1 MANFSKE
8 YTEGRESC
16 NFALP
21 YCLAM
26 DVGEW
31 SGSGSG
37 RFVSDV
43 ACAEVLSSLDVTVVL
58 IINY

>member
-1 MANFSKE
+1 
-8 YTEGRESC
+8 
-16 NFALP
+16 
-21 YCLAM
+21 M

-43 ACAEVLSSLDVTVVL
+43 PCTEMLRSLDVTIVL
-58 IINY
+58 IKISEKGISHKIENVKMEKDRFGK